1 MNKIKNAC
9 LGLMAAAALF
19 TAVPACEAASID
31 VPENVF
37 QWVQSTARQ
46 NYYFNKEQMCYAVK
60 PNGEIDIGTLIV
72 PTLRT
77 FDDVQKQDVI
87 DKRRWKMLPMAGFD
101 DLVGKA
107 EYLRIDI
114 ARQTVT
120 TVEQDYLDSTWSP
133 LEQNMTAQETELSK
147 LPEKSWDRSF
157 YRAILDYAAKHADE
171 IAAHTKGTLKPADK
185 KKLEEQ
191 KKAAAKELLAQ
202 LKREQQTK
210 K

>member
-1 MNKIKNAC
+1 
-9 LGLMAAAALF
+9 
-19 TAVPACEAASID
+19 
-31 VPENVF
+31 
-37 QWVQSTARQ
+37 
-46 NYYFNKEQMCYAVK
+46 
-60 PNGEIDIGTLIV
+60 
-72 PTLRT
+72 
-77 FDDVQKQDVI
+77 
-87 DKRRWKMLPMAGFD
+87 MLPMAGFD
-101 DLVGKA
+101 DLVGEA
-107 EYLRIDI
+107 EYLRFDI